1 MKRKIFLLIVSYL
14 LSFINVY
21 AETLTYNGT
30 LKDAIKNSF
39 DLKISKVDIDISK
52 SQLKAVRSELLPT
65 LSLQFNTEYNKYL
78 QDGYGTYAYA
88 GNTMITPYTQFRD
101 MLYLTLSYNILDFG
115 VAGKKVQ
122 IAKKEIKQKEIQ
134 YDIQLKDL
142 KLKIL
147 DLYTKT
153 YLNSNVI
160 SAKSEILKIYE
171 NMFHNKEKIFKAGI
185 SDKLS
190 VMDEAVKIAKTQN
203 DIENSKMELKANL
216 KDLSYYTHQQYN
228 ANEINLTN
236 INSTEDDDRFIYIED
251 DDLFFSTVE
260 KDEFDFN
267 FDKYLTLE
275 SEYYDLEIAKK
286 KDELSIL
293 KRQLLPTF
301 RLYTGYSLY
310 GQNPNQYWASVKD
323 IDQRSFVVGISS
335 NYVLFDRFKNRATR
349 EKTRFEI
356 EKLQYEK
363 EKKLAEIQKE
373 FDKTYSSYE
382 SYNEELL
389 IKQNML
395 STVKEKLDAVNRL
408 STNKLI
414 EQNELLTVKAD
425 LLSQELELKNNIINI
440 SSKLEEMKIMSG
452 WNL

>member
-335 NYVLFDRFKNRATR
+335 NYVLFDGFKNRATR